1 MDWKQIAGDF
11 EADGSLR
18 DIYVLG
24 TTLVDWQNVIA
35 GLYKFDPPPIF
46 KINDVPTEIPL
57 DIQEIFNMRSLA
69 STLLSFPLGKMHL
82 NCNFFQDDEIEF
94 DLDPAEVD
102 GQQEIDRLETFM
114 RYLAKTTNKMVIL
127 TPENTKETSILRCSP
142 ESGEVIWVP
151 SV

>member
-57 DIQEIFNMRSLA
+57 DIQEIFNMRSKRRMGERSATHRFWGLMLHQ
-69 STLLSFPLGKMHL
+69 STPPQHHS
-82 NCNFFQDDEIEF
+82 
-94 DLDPAEVD
+94 
-102 GQQEIDRLETFM
+102 
-114 RYLAKTTNKMVIL
+114 
-127 TPENTKETSILRCSP
+127 TP
-142 ESGEVIWVP
+142 
-151 SV
+151 